1 MSFHRRKKKQQNT
14 SIIGSDETI
23 PNITGIS
30 CNNNINNNKT
40 KAISLPIASESV
52 VIDTSLSGIHN
63 HSNVNQDIIIN
74 KLNGD
79 NNQPTT
85 NSSTPPSSQ
94 LSTVTDSEMIIIKK
108 ISTCDNNDKDVNN
121 KQLEP
126 EKESIDMT
134 GTNQNNSILAS
145 VSDDHHSDVRHVSI
159 TTATTTT
166 TNAKL
171 SSAKRKL
178 LILTRLFRPW
188 RWKRKSN
195 KGTSADSVATNEET
209 NKSIDEI
216 HADCQSNQS
225 SQVMLMPLNSMSY
238 LKGAVATPLAALAKN
253 PEHNQQLMSII
264 NRRQQQTIINEI
276 SSNSTDSSK
285 INNNSSP
292 SNNKIQTLESTQ
304 INNNVNNSTT
314 SEMIKIDG
322 FKVEKVITSTLP
334 TKSTIMIPTS
344 STTICLPATSS
355 SSSSSS
361 IKYNVIESLAA
372 NHPKA
377 KNYLMH
383 CNSGSNNNYHNSHNN
398 NQIYP
403 IESISPVTI
412 SSIHFANIS
421 DDIGPIPPPRMFSDS
436 IISTLQTAESMSN
449 GAQCE
454 TKTME
459 NDVGNKTGDDVDF
472 DPDTYNIQQHHIN
485 YSHNNTNDRVE
496 SLINIIMNMESFDN
510 GTGDYYDLHHDND
523 DDDYE
528 FDEWNSPLVEEV
540 PAKQPQLTAVPKKS
554 ALKKPKVFSDTN
566 CQTANNNNDDNNVN
580 ANKLIVNTTTT
591 TTTAAI
597 AATTPTETTNNNNHN
612 NHNHKSSTF
621 TTNIPNGSVLSK
633 IRQFDL
639 NANSLNEATKLHVA
653 KVQIMPS
660 ITLTNSEMKSVN
672 ISSSSVTTSTVN
684 GNDPFSSAVNWKDYY
699 GDDEKGKIAAKL
711 ARKESL
717 QLKLSQRPD
726 KQELIDKNIIQTMSE
741 NEKLD
746 SREAIGTK
754 LNRRLSLRPTAEELE
769 QRNILKQQSPD
780 EIWKEKENK
789 KQTLIRKLSFR
800 PTIDELKE
808 RKIIRF
814 NDYVEVTQA
823 NNYDRRADKP
833 WTRLTPKDKAAIRK
847 ELNEFKSSEM
857 QVHEESRHMTR
868 FHRS

>member
-195 KGTSADSVATNEET
+195 KGKWLNNGLSYSLFKNRILIGTSADSVATNEET

-322 FKVEKVITSTLP
+322 FKVEKGL
-334 TKSTIMIPTS
+334 
-344 STTICLPATSS
+344 L
-355 SSSSSS
+355 
-361 IKYNVIESLAA
+361 L
-372 NHPKA
+372 
-377 KNYLMH
+377 L
-383 CNSGSNNNYHNSHNN
+383 
-398 NQIYP
+398 
-403 IESISPVTI
+403 
-412 SSIHFANIS
+412 F
-421 DDIGPIPPPRMFSDS
+421 
-436 IISTLQTAESMSN
+436 
-449 GAQCE
+449 
-454 TKTME
+454 
-459 NDVGNKTGDDVDF
+459 
-472 DPDTYNIQQHHIN
+472 
-485 YSHNNTNDRVE
+485 
-496 SLINIIMNMESFDN
+496 
-510 GTGDYYDLHHDND
+510 
-523 DDDYE
+523 
-528 FDEWNSPLVEEV
+528 
-540 PAKQPQLTAVPKKS
+540 
-554 ALKKPKVFSDTN
+554 
-566 CQTANNNNDDNNVN
+566 
-580 ANKLIVNTTTT
+580 
-591 TTTAAI
+591 
-597 AATTPTETTNNNNHN
+597 
-612 NHNHKSSTF
+612 
-621 TTNIPNGSVLSK
+621 
-633 IRQFDL
+633 
-639 NANSLNEATKLHVA
+639 SLNSFIHV
-653 KVQIMPS
+653 
-660 ITLTNSEMKSVN
+660 
-672 ISSSSVTTSTVN
+672 
-684 GNDPFSSAVNWKDYY
+684 
-699 GDDEKGKIAAKL
+699 
-711 ARKESL
+711 
-717 QLKLSQRPD
+717 
-726 KQELIDKNIIQTMSE
+726 
-741 NEKLD
+741 
-746 SREAIGTK
+746 
-754 LNRRLSLRPTAEELE
+754 
-769 QRNILKQQSPD
+769 ILY
-780 EIWKEKENK
+780 
-789 KQTLIRKLSFR
+789 LL
-800 PTIDELKE
+800 
-808 RKIIRF
+808 
-814 NDYVEVTQA
+814 
-823 NNYDRRADKP
+823 
-833 WTRLTPKDKAAIRK
+833 
-847 ELNEFKSSEM
+847 
-857 QVHEESRHMTR
+857 
-868 FHRS
+868 